1 MRSGRSGILRA
12 ELETALGTRVT
23 SPFTDL
29 EQRVRE
35 RVPTGIASLDSS
47 TGGLPRGAITEIAGS
62 LSSGRTSIALS
73 ILAAGSDRG
82 EACAFVDGMDA
93 FDPASGAAS
102 GIDLRRLLWIRCRTL
117 DQTLRSTDLL
127 LQGGGFG
134 LVVADLSDLPQQ
146 NVRSVPLASW
156 FRLQRVIENTP
167 TSLLLLV
174 RESVAKSAAA
184 LALHTSLK
192 HTEQTGLLLSAHHL
206 DLEIIRSRNPMDFKS
221 KTSNLK
227 FKIYPPHV
235 CRHPYS

>member
-1 MRSGRSGILRA
+1 MRSGILRA
-12 ELETALGTRVT
+12 QLETALGKRVT

-29 EQRVRE
+29 ERRVCE
-35 RVPTGIASLDSS
+35 RVPTGIASLDVS

-62 LSSGRTSIALS
+62 LSSGRMSMALA
-73 ILAAGSDRG
+73 ILAAAGERG

-93 FDPASGAAS
+93 FDPASGEAA
-102 GIDLRRLLWIRCRTL
+102 GIDLRRLLWIRCRSL
-117 DQTLRSTDLL
+117 DQVMRSTDLL

-146 NVRSVPLASW
+146 NVRRVPLASW

-167 TSLLLLV
+167 TSLLLIV

-184 LALHTSLK
+184 LALHTRVK
-192 HTEQTGLLLSAHHL
+192 RTDHTGLLLSAHHL
-206 DLEIIRSRNPMDFKS
+206 DIEIVRSR
-221 KTSNLK
+221 TSSNVK
-227 FKIYPPHV
+227 VQHV